1 MRKTTLAVSAIALM
15 ALSACDGMT
24 QQERMIVGGL
34 AGATLGVVTATVLQ
48 ADRNWTIIAALAG
61 ATAGTLVARN
71 AATGECAFARG
82 DGRYDI
88 RRC

>member
-1 MRKTTLAVSAIALM
+1 MRKTTLAISAIAVL
-15 ALSACDGMT
+15 ALVGCEGMST
-24 QQERMIVGGL
+24 QERMIVGGL
-34 AGATLGVVTATVLQ
+34 AGATVGVLTATVLQ

-71 AATGECAFARG
+71 TATGECAFARR

-88 RRC
+88 RPC